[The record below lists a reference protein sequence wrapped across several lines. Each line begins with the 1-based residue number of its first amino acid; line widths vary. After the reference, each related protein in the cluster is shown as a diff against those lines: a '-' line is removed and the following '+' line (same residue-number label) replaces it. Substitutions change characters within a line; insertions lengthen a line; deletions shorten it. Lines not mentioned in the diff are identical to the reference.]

1 MRRRT
6 KNIGKFLHSIT
17 FQDFTTTSDGAGG
30 LSQTWVDTHTA
41 YADIE
46 PMRGREG
53 LEAEQLQG
61 KQMFRFTTR
70 YSSEVASIDNE
81 TRIKFGSRYFN
92 IHSTVILNE
101 ENEFIEITA
110 WEV

>member
-6 KNIGKFLHSIT
+6 KNIGKFLHKVT
-17 FQDFTTTSDGAGG
+17 AQDFTTTSDGAGG
-30 LSQTWVDTHTA
+30 LTQTWADTHTF

-46 PMRGREG
+46 PLRGNEG
-53 LEAEQLQG
+53 LEAEQLIG
-61 KQMFRFTTR
+61 KKSFKFTTR

-81 TRIKFGSRYFN
+81 TRIKFGTRYFN
-92 IHSTVILNE
+92 IHSIINMNE
-101 ENEFIEITA
+101 ENEFLEIMA